1 VWMVSILAAGSLV
14 PGLFLVVVPALQRRR
29 RSAQLARSPL
39 RKRRIEADVIE
50 VRRLKR
56 GAAGKYSFDV
66 VAQWRDPASGKLHR
80 FESGKMAF
88 DPAVYAEIR
97 KRPDWAA
104 PTDDM
109 VRQALAGA
117 RLMVRVH
124 PDDPSHYDTELL
136 RIPGIAP
143 VGG

>member
-1 VWMVSILAAGSLV
+1 
-14 PGLFLVVVPALQRRR
+14 
-29 RSAQLARSPL
+29 
-39 RKRRIEADVIE
+39 
-50 VRRLKR
+50 
-56 GAAGKYSFDV
+56 
-66 VAQWRDPASGKLHR
+66 
-80 FESGKMAF
+80 MAF

-97 KRPDWAA
+97 KLPDWAA

-109 VRQALAGA
+109 VRQALSSA

-143 VGG
+143 VDG